1 MRFWNFSKSL
11 SCVMFFGKGSSVLI
25 PGFDSFLLRDA
36 NSSVSRLKWGR
47 VTVLPM
53 NLCGSWRTPPVSY
66 PSQREIADGYGGGIL
81 QWVRYKR
88 QKLWNRIIALVKEP
102 TVPKERSMS
111 RLFSKDPTVASLCGQ
126 TFHILVAT
134 FHPQI
139 SLRWMKPSQPCPL
152 GSFWFSIWRP

>member
-1 MRFWNFSKSL
+1 M
-11 SCVMFFGKGSSVLI
+11 
-25 PGFDSFLLRDA
+25 
-36 NSSVSRLKWGR
+36 
-47 VTVLPM
+47 
-53 NLCGSWRTPPVSY
+53 SY

-111 RLFSKDPTVASLCGQ
+111 RLFSKDPTVASLCEQ

-139 SLRWMKPSQPCPL
+139 SLR
-152 GSFWFSIWRP
+152 